1 MAILDEL
8 KSFNVADANA
18 SLWVFKGPRGSV
30 DTPPIYTGRWV
41 EITESVANAL
51 KETVINERQRIEEV
65 LEYDLL
71 AQNNEAS
78 ALSIQKDATH
88 AGILTVAVAAET
100 SPKRVSQQKQLLN
113 STFYVTKLVH
123 ENSLMYAVRRITG
136 AWKTKR
142 AFSLFF
148 SDERLDVDE
157 RPHFD
162 LEKSIDF
169 FILSDD
175 LVILNKGHFE
185 SVLRFKEAHASDFL
199 ELQTDPEFA
208 NLFVDMAPLIEYVGV
223 NKIHLRRVSA
233 LRQYGNY
240 RNPEFMALFR
250 QHSTEYGFTIPFDND
265 GKMVITPETGPQV
278 LTALLDHRLRSAFS
292 KRIYDVPSATP
303 VAI

>member
-8 KSFNVADANA
+8 KSFNIADANV
-18 SLWVFKGPRGSV
+18 SLWAFKGPRGSA

-51 KETVINERQRIEEV
+51 KETVITESQRIEEI

-88 AGILTVAVAAET
+88 AGILTAAVAAET
-100 SPKRVSQQKQLLN
+100 GPKRVSQQKQLLN
-113 STFYVTKLVH
+113 STFYVIKLVH
-123 ENSLMYAVRRITG
+123 ENSLMYAVRRIAG

-148 SDERLDVDE
+148 SDERLDVDG

-199 ELQTDPEFA
+199 ELQAEPGFA
-208 NLFVDMAPLIEYVGV
+208 NLFVDMSPLIEYVGV

-250 QHSTEYGFTIPFDND
+250 QHSTEYGFTIPFDGD
-265 GKMVITPETGPQV
+265 GKMVITPETGSQV

>member
-8 KSFNVADANA
+8 KSFNVADANV

-65 LEYDLL
+65 LEYDLP

-113 STFYVTKLVH
+113 STFYVIKLVH
-123 ENSLMYAVRRITG
+123 KNSLMYAVRRITG